1 VAEENLGK
9 NQDSR
14 RLTQEAQELKDQL
27 DAKDAERQQLQ
38 ATKQEIE
45 QQLAG
50 QEQRRAEAE
59 AEKGKYDS
67 LLQQALA
74 AAQAVS
80 DIEGAGL
87 GQHGPTLLGMNM
99 DSRLGV
105 VV

>member
-1 VAEENLGK
+1 MAEENLGK

-59 AEKGKYDS
+59 AEKGKYDA

-80 DIEGAGL
+80 DTDRTGL
-87 GQHGPTLLGMNM
+87 GQRGPTLPGMTM
-99 DSRLGV
+99 DPQQGV